1 VSFSE
6 DCVRFGD
13 RLARLI
19 GAGVSVRE
27 GAAALGISRQRCYAI
42 LRARGR
48 PIRSSGVG
56 RGPADREQIVAVFTA
71 TGSVNQAAKS
81 AGVSHSLARRLLVA
95 EGLVSPARQPRGKAA
110 ARRRFLELIE
120 AGWSASRAAREV
132 GVHVRT
138 AATVA
143 PSVAVAVVVMLSV
156 ASVSDISGPSRQA
169 QLGVSDQDQ
178 IHHCSDRTMVGGQD
192 RCTYTVKNWPSGTG
206 PVTTG
211 SISSTW
217 QWDFCSGDK
226 YIGNISAANHQVC
239 VAGIPPVADHE
250 GGGLFRGIA
259 VVASDHVGVGQYE
272 EPDVIRVAIFLVGSR

>member
-13 RLARLI
+13 RLVRLI

-27 GAAALGISRQRCYAI
+27 AAAALGISRQRCYAI

-156 ASVSDISGPSRQA
+156 ASVSDIPAGDQHVEAPSWDCPFRDSPTVVA
-169 QLGVSDQDQ
+169 MDGG
-178 IHHCSDRTMVGGQD
+178 CSVRG
-192 RCTYTVKNWPSGTG
+192 Y
-206 PVTTG
+206 
-211 SISSTW
+211 
-217 QWDFCSGDK
+217 
-226 YIGNISAANHQVC
+226 A
-239 VAGIPPVADHE
+239 VAGSRMTAYPRAWSWRMALALMEP
-250 GGGLFRGIA
+250 GRRA
-259 VVASDHVGVGQYE
+259 VK
-272 EPDVIRVAIFLVGSR
+272 